1 MFKWIKWFS
10 VEKKVEDKI
19 RETSDQMEEALW
31 EIKEVYDLETE
42 EVDRVVY
49 QKRDYAEKIRLRNK
63 KQYDLD
69 EQTLSAD
76 DIEAALRQEL
86 QENEE

>member
-1 MFKWIKWFS
+1 MFKWTNLFS
-10 VEKKVEDKI
+10 VDKISEKKV

-42 EVDRVVY
+42 EIDRVVY

-63 KQYDLD
+63 K
-69 EQTLSAD
+69 
-76 DIEAALRQEL
+76 
-86 QENEE
+86 

>member
-1 MFKWIKWFS
+1 MFKWTNWFS
-10 VEKKVEDKI
+10 VDKISEKKV

-42 EVDRVVY
+42 EIDRVVC

-63 KQYDLD
+63 KQ
-69 EQTLSAD
+69 
-76 DIEAALRQEL
+76 
-86 QENEE
+86 

>member
-63 KQYDLD
+63 KQ
-69 EQTLSAD
+69 
-76 DIEAALRQEL
+76 
-86 QENEE
+86 

>member
-10 VEKKVEDKI
+10 VDSKSQEKV

-42 EVDRVVY
+42 EIDRVVC

-63 KQYDLD
+63 K
-69 EQTLSAD
+69 
-76 DIEAALRQEL
+76 
-86 QENEE
+86 

>member
-1 MFKWIKWFS
+1 MFKWTNLFS
-10 VEKKVEDKI
+10 VDKISEKKV

-42 EVDRVVY
+42 EIDRVVC

-63 KQYDLD
+63 KQ
-69 EQTLSAD
+69 
-76 DIEAALRQEL
+76 
-86 QENEE
+86 

>member
-1 MFKWIKWFS
+1 MFKWINWFS
-10 VEKKVEDKI
+10 VDKKAEEKV
-19 RETSDQMEEALW
+19 RNTSDQMEEALW

-63 KQYDLD
+63 K
-69 EQTLSAD
+69 
-76 DIEAALRQEL
+76 
-86 QENEE
+86 

>member
-31 EIKEVYDLETE
+31 EMREVYDLETE

-63 KQYDLD
+63 K
-69 EQTLSAD
+69 
-76 DIEAALRQEL
+76 
-86 QENEE
+86 

>member
-1 MFKWIKWFS
+1 MFKWTNLFS
-10 VEKKVEDKI
+10 VDKISEKKV

-42 EVDRVVY
+42 EIDRVVC

-63 KQYDLD
+63 K
-69 EQTLSAD
+69 
-76 DIEAALRQEL
+76 
-86 QENEE
+86 

>member
-1 MFKWIKWFS
+1 MFKWTNWFS
-10 VEKKVEDKI
+10 VDKISEKKV

-42 EVDRVVY
+42 EIDRVVC

-63 KQYDLD
+63 K
-69 EQTLSAD
+69 
-76 DIEAALRQEL
+76 
-86 QENEE
+86 

>member
-1 MFKWIKWFS
+1 MFKWINWFS
-10 VEKKVEDKI
+10 VDKKAEEKVRD
-19 RETSDQMEEALW
+19 TSDQMEEALW

-63 KQYDLD
+63 K
-69 EQTLSAD
+69 
-76 DIEAALRQEL
+76 
-86 QENEE
+86 

>member
-63 KQYDLD
+63 K
-69 EQTLSAD
+69 
-76 DIEAALRQEL
+76 
-86 QENEE
+86 

>member
-10 VEKKVEDKI
+10 VEKKVEDKN

-63 KQYDLD
+63 K
-69 EQTLSAD
+69 
-76 DIEAALRQEL
+76 
-86 QENEE
+86 